1 MRWIYVMCLRGC
13 GERKIWWNIKNF
25 QNIMKM
31 IVVNIYLFKA
41 NNRKTFLILWRR
53 SGVFMVN
60 FEHILHFFLVFLQLP
75 LKSKSYVGSE
85 IQFCL
90 KSYPSCVYLF
100 KVQKEQNKYQ
110 NKEWNLIK
118 VKKKDTWTTSV
129 TSSLCLFN

>member
-1 MRWIYVMCLRGC
+1 MLIRFHTWSLGVLKKPTIIYKIFETNFCALNLRYVSTGL
-13 GERKIWWNIKNF
+13 WWKENLENF

-100 KVQKEQNKYQ
+100 KAQKE
-110 NKEWNLIK
+110 
-118 VKKKDTWTTSV
+118 
-129 TSSLCLFN
+129 